1 MPRLI
6 AHRGFAGRYPE
17 NTLTAFRAAAADA
30 AMVELDV
37 RRCLTGEAVVIHDAR
52 LDRVTDRTGRVDAT
66 PYEALADADVLGTGE
81 GVPLLSDAFEVLP
94 TEVGINVELKTPRAT
109 EAALDVA
116 ATYDHE
122 VIVSSF
128 DPNTLR
134 QARAYAD
141 FPTGLLYHEEVTSP
155 VEWAVELGC
164 SYLHSPKTVT
174 SRSLVRRAHD
184 AGLRVN
190 VWTVENAAE
199 AALLRTANPD
209 GFIADVPDVGVGDA
223 TGCSP

>member
-81 GVPLLSDAFEVLP
+81 GVPLLSDVFEILP
-94 TEVGINVELKTPRAT
+94 SEVGVNVELKTPRAT

-116 ATYDHE
+116 AAYDHE

-128 DPNTLR
+128 DPNALR
-134 QARAYAD
+134 QARTQAD
-141 FPTGLLYHEEVTSP
+141 FPTGLLYSEEVTSP
-155 VEWAVELGC
+155 VEWATELDC
-164 SYLHSPKTVT
+164 SYLHPPKTVT
-174 SRSLVRRAHD
+174 NRSLVRRARD

-199 AALLRTANPD
+199 AALLRTAGPD
-209 GFIADVPDVGVGDA
+209 GLITDVPDVGGEA